1 MNLERRSSLKNVL
14 LFFIGHPRAI
24 STYTLAESESCTK
37 NDSLQHTEAQLTTN
51 KYHLNIVSP
60 VFNGFKTVVAKYFT
74 KRCLSQLLMIR
85 RISKLDHYML
95 DYHPEKLKQQ
105 IVLFL
110 HVPSYIFSDSQIYNC
125 HFASSDFREKES
137 ILSDY
142 NLDSR
147 ERFKL

>member
-14 LFFIGHPRAI
+14 LFFIGHPLAI

-74 KRCLSQLLMIR
+74 KRCLSQLFMIR

-125 HFASSDFREKES
+125 HFASSEFQRKGINTFR
-137 ILSDY
+137 LQ
-142 NLDSR
+142 LR
-147 ERFKL
+147 